1 EGSTSN
7 GDGDAQL
14 SFVAYSNYEEPLNA
28 VIEEFEADHPNISVE
43 LELYPIT
50 DLTETIEIKMGS
62 KSEDVDLLFTDS
74 PLTAN
79 YALKG
84 YLEPLDDLIDSDV
97 KELWDETALEGVMYD
112 DHLVAAPLNSSSQVL
127 YINEDISKADER
139 LTWEELLDIADE
151 LTYDS
156 NGDGQNDVFG
166 FSFDQID
173 RAYQILALPDSL
185 GAEMLSEDGLTS
197 EGYTNSPEAVEALE
211 FYS

>member
-1 EGSTSN
+1 MNFKRKSILYLFVLFMLVLSACGSDDNKEGSTSN

-50 DLTETIEIKMGS
+50 DLTESIEIKMGS

-127 YINEDISKADER
+127 YINEDIFKEKGVDIPKADER
-139 LTWEELLDIADE
+139 L
-151 LTYDS
+151 
-156 NGDGQNDVFG
+156 
-166 FSFDQID
+166 
-173 RAYQILALPDSL
+173 
-185 GAEMLSEDGLTS
+185 
-197 EGYTNSPEAVEALE
+197 
-211 FYS
+211 